1 MPKLFLSG
9 SLGSSSHRSRI
20 YDLTTCRLL
29 SLHASYLNVARQWFT
44 EFAQKRDC
52 SSIEIMFDSG
62 AFSAWSK
69 GEPDIDV
76 KKLLSTYKQAL
87 RSCQPLFKDVWF
99 ISLDKIP
106 GAPGRTANSEEIAEA
121 IRISD
126 VNHHILAEELG
137 NLVLPVWHQSESL
150 DRLAE
155 VKELNKEYICVSPR
169 NDLREVQRREW
180 SQRAHLH
187 TRGVRTHGLAA
198 TGGEMLLN
206 VPWTSTDSAS
216 WVQIAAY
223 GMVLVPEGGS
233 IRTIAVS
240 EHNGERRSWG
250 RHGDTAGEEARF
262 LLDRTA
268 GEVGVSREELRTKSG
283 ARELFNVYVMSQLAS
298 QGFRPVPVQT
308 TLLEL

>member
-9 SLGSSSHRSRI
+9 SLGSSSHRGRI
-20 YDLTTCRLL
+20 YDLTRYRLL

-44 EFAQKRDC
+44 EFTRGRDC
-52 SSIEIMFDSG
+52 SVVEVMFDSG

-69 GEPDIDV
+69 GEPDTDV
-76 KKLLSTYKQAL
+76 RNLLSTYRQAL
-87 RSCQPLFKDVWF
+87 RSCQPIFKEVWF

-121 IRISD
+121 IRVSD
-126 VNHHILAEELG
+126 ANHHVLASELG
-137 NLVLPVWHQSESL
+137 NRVLPVWHQSESL
-150 DRLAE
+150 ERLEE
-155 VKELNKEYICVSPR
+155 VKALNPDYICVSPR
-169 NDLREVQRREW
+169 NDLLETQRREW
-180 SQRAHLH
+180 SQRAHQH
-187 TRGVRTHGLAA
+187 TKGVRTHGLAA

-216 WVQIAAY
+216 WVQLAAY
-223 GMVLVPEGGS
+223 GMVLVPECAS

-240 EHNGERRSWG
+240 EHNSDRRLWG
-250 RHGDTAGEEARF
+250 RHGDTAGEEARM

-268 GEVGVSREELRTKSG
+268 EEVGVSREELRTKSG
-283 ARELFNVYVMSQLAS
+283 ARELFNIHVMSQLAS
-298 QGFRPVPVQT
+298 QDFRPVPVQQ